1 MSRISLSDG
10 FQDVIIKMTDENP
23 GAISAL
29 IALSNEVTDIDPD
42 NDFGPFGPALS
53 FDTYEIYGS
62 SIYVI
67 WNDKCF
73 RESRKTLLL
82 LKAVQLGILQ
92 KSRLQAMAADQ
103 TGSINLTAEE
113 WSDIDV
119 RVCEKLDKFSKD

>member
-29 IALSNEVTDIDPD
+29 IELSNEVTDIDPD

>member
-10 FQDVIIKMTDENP
+10 FQDVIIKMTDGNP

-29 IALSNEVTDIDPD
+29 IELSNEVTDIDPD